1 MSDAASNHCGNFSE
15 HDQRGLTETAAL
27 QEQQEQQLQALKQSG
42 LLLDQQLCFP
52 LYAASNLVIKAYGPL
67 LKPLGLTYPQYLVML
82 ALWQHQQMS
91 VGELGKQLHLDSG
104 TLTPLLKR
112 MESNGLVLRQRST
125 TDERRVNVSL
135 TTAGKELQ
143 QQAATVPEA
152 MACRMAGDGQW
163 LRQLQ
168 ADLNLL
174 IERVEQSNA

>member
-1 MSDAASNHCGNFSE
+1 MSHPAPSDTPAPSATPADRAAN
-15 HDQRGLTETAAL
+15 L
-27 QEQQEQQLQALKQSG
+27 QTLAQHG
-42 LLLDQQLCFP
+42 LLLDQQICFP

-82 ALWQHQQMS
+82 VLWQHQQMN

-112 MESNGLVLRQRST
+112 MEANGLVLRQRCA

-135 TTAGKELQ
+135 TDAGKELQ
-143 QQAATVPEA
+143 QAAAAVPQA
-152 MACRMAGDGQW
+152 MACRMAGDSHW

-168 ADLNLL
+168 TDLNLL